1 MTSIPMSN
9 LIGSVPSVLGTGGN
23 PLSPNGVF
31 LTTDPS
37 IPIGGAQSFSNAAVV
52 QAWFGVNS
60 PEAILA
66 DVYFSGFTT
75 ADALPGQVF
84 FFQYNEA
91 AVSAYLRGGSLS
103 GLSLSQL
110 QALTGTVIVSV
121 DGRTVTS
128 ANINLASATSY
139 ANAATLIQTGLQ
151 TTGNVWM
158 GTVTTVLDSATVTID
173 STVSGVLHLGDTFV
187 AAGIPAATT
196 VLSFLT
202 YNPTT
207 GTGTV
212 VLSAEATAAAG
223 PIAATV
229 TYLPTV
235 TYDSLRKAF
244 VIESPTTG
252 ATSTIAYAT
261 GTLSPDIFLTQAT
274 GAVLSQGAAAATVP
288 GTLNALV
295 DSTQNWVT
303 FTFVSDPDG
312 GVNPPTNKLAAA
324 LWVAQNSPAGQERFL
339 YVEWDAVTADD
350 TSNPPNG
357 NSFGYLLEQAGYSGT
372 MPNYDLTAG
381 QKAAFVMGA
390 LASVD
395 TTVTGGRITLAYKSQ
410 AGLVPDVTSAS
421 VAAALA
427 GTPSQGVGYGQGG
440 NFYNFYGSFAT
451 ANQAFQFLQAGSMP
465 GPWLWVDPYFNQ
477 ILMNADFQLALATL
491 ETQVKSLPYNT
502 PGTNLLRS
510 TLQVPIQK
518 YVNFGAI
525 QPGVQLSAS
534 QAQQVNA
541 AAGLKIDGVL
551 STVGYYLQIL
561 PASAQV
567 RGLRGSP
574 PMKFWY
580 TDGGSIQS
588 LLLATIDIE

>member
-37 IPIGGAQSFSNAAVV
+37 IPIGVAQSFPNAAAV
-52 QAWFGVNS
+52 QAWFGVNA
-60 PEAILA
+60 PESILA
-66 DVYFSGFTT
+66 GVYFTGFTT

-103 GLSLSQL
+103 GLSLTQL
-110 QALTGTVIVSV
+110 QALTGTVIVAV

-151 TTGNVWM
+151 TTGNVWT
-158 GTVTTVLDSATVTID
+158 GTLTTTATSETVTIN
-173 STVSGVLHLGDTFV
+173 TTTSGILHIGDVLVGTD
-187 AAGIPAATT
+187 IPVGATIT
-196 VLSFLT
+196 AFGT
-202 YNPTT
+202 YTPTA

-212 VLSAEATAAAG
+212 TISMNSTGAAG
-223 PIAATV
+223 PGAGSV

-261 GTLSPDIFLTQAT
+261 GTLSPGIFLTQAT
-274 GAVLSQGAAAATVP
+274 GAVLSQGAAAATP
-288 GTLNALV
+288 AGAMNALV
-295 DSTQNWVT
+295 NSTQNWVT
-303 FTFVSDPDG
+303 FTHTFDPDSG
-312 GVNPPTNKLAAA
+312 TNPPTNKLAFA
-324 LWVAQNSPAGQERFL
+324 LWTAQNSPAGQERFL

-395 TTVTGGRITLAYKSQ
+395 TTVTGGRITLAYKGQ

-427 GTPSQGVGYGQGG
+427 GTPTQGVGYGQGG

-451 ANQAFQFLQAGSMP
+451 ANESFQFLQAGSMP

-477 ILMNADFQLALATL
+477 ILMNADFQLALAML
-491 ETQVKSLPYNT
+491 ETQVKSLPYNMA
-502 PGTNLLRS
+502 GTNLLRS

-541 AAGLKIDGVL
+541 QAGLKIDGVL

-561 PASAQV
+561 QASATV

-588 LLLATIDIE
+588 LLLATIDVE

>member
-37 IPIGGAQSFSNAAVV
+37 IPIGVAQSFPNAAAV
-52 QAWFGVNS
+52 QAWFGVNA
-60 PEAILA
+60 PEPILA
-66 DVYFSGFTT
+66 GVYFTGFEN
-75 ADALPGQVF
+75 ADAIPGQVF

-103 GLSLSQL
+103 GLSLTQL
-110 QALTGTVIVSV
+110 QALTGTVIVAV

-151 TTGNVWM
+151 TTGNVWT
-158 GTVTTVLDSATVTID
+158 GTLTTTNTSETVTID
-173 STVSGVLHLGDTFV
+173 TTTTGILHIGDVLVGAD
-187 AAGIPAATT
+187 IPVGATIT
-196 VLSFLT
+196 AFGT
-202 YNPTT
+202 YTPTA

-212 VLSAEATAAAG
+212 IISIAATGAAG
-223 PIAATV
+223 PSAGSV

-261 GTLSPDIFLTQAT
+261 GTLSAGIFLTQAT

-288 GTLNALV
+288 GALNALV

-303 FTFVSDPDG
+303 FTFVTDPDG
-312 GVNPPTNKLAAA
+312 GANPSTNKLAAA
-324 LWVAQNSPAGQERFL
+324 LWTSQNSPAGQERFL

-395 TTVTGGRITLAYKSQ
+395 TTVTGGRITLAYKGQ
-410 AGLVPDVTSAS
+410 AGLVPDVTNAS

-427 GTPSQGVGYGQGG
+427 GTPTQGVGYGQGG

-451 ANQAFQFLQAGSMP
+451 ANETFQFLQAGSMP

-502 PGTNLLRS
+502 AGLTLLRN
-510 TLQVPIQK
+510 TLDVPIQK

-541 AAGLKIDGVL
+541 AAGVKIDGVL

-561 PASAQV
+561 QASATV

-588 LLLATIDIE
+588 LLLATIDVE